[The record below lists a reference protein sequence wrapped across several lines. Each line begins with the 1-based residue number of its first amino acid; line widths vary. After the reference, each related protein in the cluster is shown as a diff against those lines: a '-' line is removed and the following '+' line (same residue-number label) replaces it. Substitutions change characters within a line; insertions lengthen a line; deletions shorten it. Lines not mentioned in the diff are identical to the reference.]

1 MDMDWIT
8 SEEFPLPP
16 GYDKLMRRYFEMTID
31 EDWVLSET
39 GNNDTFFREFRI
51 WKDNMRQIHMGPF
64 LGPEEYNVVRTT
76 MNTYVAK
83 WMEAN
88 WVTRYSPDTYAIST
102 RYSGIIPHFAVEV
115 GQGTETSR
123 WEATSSLLTQGLPV
137 YDHLEDDL
145 IEEIDVEESSPHGF
159 NRAQFEAFVAGFSY
173 SPQDF
178 IVNDDDYQRDHI
190 PDPLEYAE
198 LDQMYDDVLNG
209 GYDTDDT
216 DMPPLYNTLTG
227 EYEPTDARQIDSD
240 ARQIDSDA
248 RQIDSEYVV
257 VPNLNEMTADI
268 CCICLDPHA
277 ICNAV
282 KLKNVHGNVCHEM
295 GMTCFLQWSE
305 SSRQRHLAVKCPLCK
320 SNVHAVVY
328 QYGLP
333 TANGHEEENI

>member
-1 MDMDWIT
+1 M
-8 SEEFPLPP
+8 
-16 GYDKLMRRYFEMTID
+16 
-31 EDWVLSET
+31 
-39 GNNDTFFREFRI
+39 
-51 WKDNMRQIHMGPF
+51 
-64 LGPEEYNVVRTT
+64 
-76 MNTYVAK
+76 
-83 WMEAN
+83 
-88 WVTRYSPDTYAIST
+88 
-102 RYSGIIPHFAVEV
+102 
-115 GQGTETSR
+115 
-123 WEATSSLLTQGLPV
+123 
-137 YDHLEDDL
+137 
-145 IEEIDVEESSPHGF
+145 DVEESSPHGF
-159 NRAQFEAFVAGFSY
+159 DRAQYEAFVAGFSY

-216 DMPPLYNTLTG
+216 DMPPLYNTLTE
-227 EYEPTDARQIDSD
+227 EYEPTDARH
-240 ARQIDSDA
+240 
-248 RQIDSEYVV
+248 IDSEYVV

-295 GMTCFLQWSE
+295 GMTCFLKWSE

-320 SNVHAVVY
+320 SDVHAVVY

-333 TANGHEEENI
+333 IATANVHEEDNI